1 VLELTAAPANDKLDP
16 PQPVTRNR
24 LQMQGCLERPNEEAG
39 IVSIPIRA
47 AATAC
52 AAVAMLVTAAQAD
65 EITVYTSYE
74 EDELAAF
81 LEAMKEDLPDLQVNV
96 LRLST
101 GDLGARMLAEAANP
115 QHDVI
120 WGWAVTHM
128 VDPRIL
134 EMLEPYQPAGIEKV
148 PERFR
153 DPEGRWFAVTGYMA
167 AFCVNN
173 EVLERKNLPM
183 PSSWEDL
190 LDPVYKG
197 EVVMPNPASSGTG
210 YLQIASLLQMK
221 GEEEGWQFLDA
232 LDQNIAQYIKSG
244 SRPCNVASEGEYA
257 IGASFALRAIK
268 NIVEGYPITMVI
280 PAEGAG
286 HELEAHG
293 LMKTSQNKE
302 AAKRFLDWTL
312 SDRAVE
318 EYYDWKEIVT
328 ISGGSMPQAFKDA
341 GLPDDIGSVMYDMDY
356 AWSAENREAI
366 LERWQRELE
375 R

>member
-1 VLELTAAPANDKLDP
+1 ARVTLFGHPRPVIKESAPQAGMLGAP
-16 PQPVTRNR
+16 GTRR
-24 LQMQGCLERPNEEAG
+24 LAP
-39 IVSIPIRA
+39 VSIPIRSA
-47 AATAC
+47 AAC
-52 AAVAMLVTAAQAD
+52 AALAMLVSAAQAD

-81 LEAMKEDLPDLQVNV
+81 LEAMKEDLPDLEVNV

-101 GDLGARMLAEAANP
+101 GDLGARMLAEADNP

-173 EVLERKNLPM
+173 EVLERKDLPM
-183 PSSWEDL
+183 PTSWEDL
-190 LDPVYKG
+190 LDPAYKG

-221 GEEEGWQFLDA
+221 GEEEGWQFLKD

-244 SRPCNVASEGEYA
+244 SRPCNAASQGEYA
-257 IGASFALRAIK
+257 VGASFALRAIK
-268 NIVEGYPITMVI
+268 NIAEGYPITMVI

-286 HELEAHG
+286 HELEAHA
-293 LMKTSQNKE
+293 LMKSSDNKE

-318 EYYDWKEIVT
+318 EYYDLKEIVT
-328 ISGGSMPQAFKDA
+328 IMGGSMPQFFKDA
-341 GLPDDIGSVMYDMDY
+341 GMPED
-356 AWSAENREAI
+356 
-366 LERWQRELE
+366 
-375 R
+375 

>member
-1 VLELTAAPANDKLDP
+1 VRIRFRSAAG
-16 PQPVTRNR
+16 V
-24 LQMQGCLERPNEEAG
+24 
-39 IVSIPIRA
+39 
-47 AATAC
+47 C
-52 AAVAMLVTAAQAD
+52 AAVAMLAAPGMFSGAQAD

-134 EMLEPYQPAGIEKV
+134 EMLEPYEPAGIEQV
-148 PERFR
+148 PARFR
-153 DPEGRWFAVTGYMA
+153 DPDGRWFAVTGYMA

-183 PSSWEDL
+183 PTSWEDL

-197 EVVMPNPASSGTG
+197 ELVMPNPASSGTG

-221 GEEEGWQFLDA
+221 GEEAGWKYLQDLDE
-232 LDQNIAQYIKSG
+232 NMAQYIKSG
-244 SRPCNVASEGEYA
+244 SRPCNSASQGEYA

-268 NIVEGYPITMVI
+268 NIAEGYPITMVI

-312 SDRAVE
+312 SGRAVDA
-318 EYYDWKEIVT
+318 YYDWKEIVT
-328 ISGGSMPQAFKDA
+328 IEGGGMPEMFKEA
-341 GLPDDIGSVMYDMDY
+341 GLPEDVGSVMYEMDY
-356 AWSAENREAI
+356 EWSAENRERI
-366 LERWQRELE
+366 LERWQAEIE

>member
-1 VLELTAAPANDKLDP
+1 MRIQLRSAA
-16 PQPVTRNR
+16 V
-24 LQMQGCLERPNEEAG
+24 
-39 IVSIPIRA
+39 
-47 AATAC
+47 AC
-52 AAVAMLVTAAQAD
+52 AAVAMLAAAAQAD

-101 GDLGARMLAEAANP
+101 GDLGARMLAEADNP

-120 WGWAVTHM
+120 WGWAVTNM

-134 EMLEPYQPAGIEKV
+134 DMLEPYQPAGIEKV
-148 PERFR
+148 PARFR
-153 DPEGRWFAVTGYMA
+153 DPEDRWFAVTGYMA

-173 EVLERKNLPM
+173 EVLASKNLPM
-183 PSSWEDL
+183 PTSWEDL
-190 LDPVYKG
+190 LNPVYKG
-197 EVVMPNPASSGTG
+197 EIVMPNPASSGTG

-221 GEEEGWQFLDA
+221 GEEAGWQYLKD
-232 LDQNIAQYIKSG
+232 LDQNMAQYIKSG
-244 SRPCNVASEGEYA
+244 SRPCNSASQGEYA

-268 NIVEGYPITMVI
+268 NIIEGYPITMVI

-293 LMKTSQNKE
+293 LMKTSQNKD

-312 SDRAVE
+312 SPRAVDA
-318 EYYDWKEIVT
+318 YYDWKEIVT
-328 ISGGSMPQAFKDA
+328 VEGGTLPQSFLDA
-341 GLPDDIGSVMYDMDY
+341 GLPNDIGSVMYDMDY
-356 AWSAENREAI
+356 DWSAQNRDRI
-366 LERWQRELE
+366 LERWQAELE

>member
-1 VLELTAAPANDKLDP
+1 
-16 PQPVTRNR
+16 
-24 LQMQGCLERPNEEAG
+24 
-39 IVSIPIRA
+39 VSIPIRFA
-47 AATAC
+47 AGAC
-52 AAVAMLVTAAQAD
+52 AALAMLVTAAQAD

-101 GDLGARMLAEAANP
+101 GDLGARMLAEAGNP

-120 WGWAVTHM
+120 WGWAVTNM
-128 VDPRIL
+128 FDPRIL
-134 EMLEPYQPAGIEKV
+134 DMLEPYQPAGIETV
-148 PERFR
+148 PARFR
-153 DPEGRWFAVTGYMA
+153 DADGRWFAVTGYMA

-173 EVLERKNLPM
+173 EVLASKNLPM
-183 PSSWEDL
+183 PASWEDL

-197 EVVMPNPASSGTG
+197 EIVMPNPASSGTG

-221 GEEEGWQFLDA
+221 GEEEGWQFLKD
-232 LDQNIAQYIKSG
+232 LDQNMAQYIKSG
-244 SRPCNVASEGEYA
+244 SRPCNAASEGEYA

-268 NIVEGYPITMVI
+268 NIIEGYPITMVI

-293 LMKTSQNKE
+293 LMKTSQNKD
-302 AAKRFLDWTL
+302 AAKQFLDWTL
-312 SDRAVE
+312 SDNAVNS
-318 EYYDWKEIVT
+318 YYDWKEIVT
-328 ISGGSMPQAFKDA
+328 IEGGSMPEMFTAA
-341 GLPDDIGSVMYDMDY
+341 GLPEDVGSVMYDMDY
-356 AWSAENREAI
+356 AWSAENRERI
-366 LERWQRELE
+366 LERWQAELE

>member
-1 VLELTAAPANDKLDP
+1 VANRFYYAAG
-16 PQPVTRNR
+16 V
-24 LQMQGCLERPNEEAG
+24 C
-39 IVSIPIRA
+39 
-47 AATAC
+47 
-52 AAVAMLVTAAQAD
+52 AVALMLTTAAQAD

-81 LEAMKEDLPDLQVNV
+81 LEAMKEDLPDLEVNV

-148 PERFR
+148 PARFR

-173 EVLERKNLPM
+173 EVLATKNLPM
-183 PSSWEDL
+183 PTSWEDL
-190 LDPVYKG
+190 LNPVYKG

-221 GEEEGWQFLDA
+221 GEEAGWQFLKD
-232 LDQNIAQYIKSG
+232 LDGNIAQYIKSG
-244 SRPCNVASEGEYA
+244 SRPCNSASQGEYA

-293 LMKTSQNKE
+293 LMKTAQNKE

-312 SDRAVE
+312 SDRAVQ
-318 EYYDWKEIVT
+318 EYYAWKEIVT
-328 ISGGSMPQAFKDA
+328 IEGGDMPETFTAA
-341 GLPDDIGSVMYDMDY
+341 GLPEDIGSVMYDMDY
-356 AWSAENREAI
+356 AWSAANREKI
-366 LERWQRELE
+366 LARWQAEIE